1 MSNLTK
7 LYQIQ
12 ELINCPTNL
21 PTEEREE
28 LNEYIQEL
36 IAIASGY
43 QSSKLFTAEE
53 VVNELKENETLDD
66 AISFF
71 TSVEDMQLAL
81 DSLFIEELLLTRKT
95 CATQEKRAQKT

>member
-28 LNEYIQEL
+28 LNEYIQIL
-36 IAIASGY
+36 I
-43 QSSKLFTAEE
+43 K
-53 VVNELKENETLDD
+53 
-66 AISFF
+66 
-71 TSVEDMQLAL
+71 
-81 DSLFIEELLLTRKT
+81 IEEDY
-95 CATQEKRAQKT
+95 EFIP